1 MLTLTLA
8 FGAACARTSRSDDLQ
23 PSLDVILGV
32 GWVRRATVD
41 TLTASGCEGRGVP
54 PPMIHRQRRRDLSP
68 QIPRQTLHRLLI
80 PHPTAMLQ
88 QQHHLANSADALDG
102 RPIRDE

>member
-32 GWVRRATVD
+32 GWVSPGHGN
-41 TLTASGCEGRGVP
+41 TLT
-54 PPMIHRQRRRDLSP
+54 RQRL
-68 QIPRQTLHRLLI
+68 
-80 PHPTAMLQ
+80 
-88 QQHHLANSADALDG
+88 
-102 RPIRDE
+102 